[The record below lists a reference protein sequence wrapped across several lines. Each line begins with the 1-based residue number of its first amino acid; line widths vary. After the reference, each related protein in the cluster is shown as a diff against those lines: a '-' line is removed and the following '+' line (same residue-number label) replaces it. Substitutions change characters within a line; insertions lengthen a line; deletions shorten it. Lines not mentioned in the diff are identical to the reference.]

1 MANKRREPVGYQP
14 FRVRPLLADGLL
26 GVARE
31 DGSASREVAATLF
44 GAASA
49 FGREADRVAE
59 RQGER
64 DGQAAALAGAPQV
77 AFDGV
82 ATAAP
87 DGGYY
92 NAAFASGPWKDQAK
106 ALLRKEEGFRETPYW
121 DVNAQRVG
129 YGSDTTIVGGVPVK
143 VTKGM
148 RITRQQAEADLEYRL
163 TSREGK
169 QVQRQIS
176 TVWPGLP
183 EGVKAALA
191 SVGYNYGSLPNTV
204 VAAAKSGDLNTLAS
218 AVASLGSNPERRQR
232 EAALIR
238 ASAGGGAPAAID
250 QVAPAAGSPSGDVPA
265 TEAAPAGVQ
274 GGNMTVSGGGYR
286 PTGRDTVYGRAYDKA
301 GIAVYWSQ
309 LETEMRSTAQQAYML
324 HGDDPE
330 KLEQVF
336 TDLARE
342 QMREHVFPE
351 IAADYAVGYQRLT
364 EGYMLDARKK
374 QIARQKE
381 ADRAGFIERTNEL
394 LTTQEQQLAGLEPG
408 SANTA
413 EAIAGSQAAIDA
425 HYDDAVRRGIMSED
439 DAATA
444 KIAASR
450 NAALR
455 FYERQAEGKTP
466 EEIRDLKKS
475 MQEDF
480 ADGGIEGLDGAGWQ
494 TLSTRFDQMER
505 NAESEG
511 RQAGAAL
518 AQRGEDMANR
528 ILQGFEVDQATI
540 GKFLLDA
547 NTAPGGQEIAQEAL
561 AKIAVAKAMRDLTLP
576 EARAELD
583 ARRKALG
590 DNPSDMEIRTFQFG
604 ERVLADRKQRLA
616 ADPLSYAEQQRDI
629 EPTPMLTEAES
640 PEAMAGIMQT
650 RIGQADTVSDLHGV
664 PPRYLKAGEAKAIA
678 TAVKANPE
686 QGAQIAGAIVAGA
699 GDRAAAVLAEFGTD
713 APVIAEAGT
722 ILAAGGSGA
731 AAQDVVRGYSKD
743 AKTKMKPAAEKQLY
757 DREVEG
763 ALSVQSRDATR
774 IGRAASAITRARLTD
789 DAIDPDSAEA
799 DEIYVQALNEAAGA
813 VYQDG
818 VQYGGF
824 ADYSTGYFSS
834 SRVLA
839 PNIIKA
845 DRFDDVIGSV
855 KNEDLDIKPLDGV
868 ARLRGL
874 VPVAVRGG
882 YAFHDGDPENPRYAQ
897 GEDGAL
903 FILDIEALAPK
914 IARRMPDAWRILP

>member
-1 MANKRREPVGYQP
+1 MANMRREPVGYQP

-31 DGSASREVAATLF
+31 DGSASREVASTLF

-64 DGQAAALAGAPQV
+64 AGQAAALAGAPQV

-82 ATAAP
+82 ASGEP
-87 DGGYY
+87 DGNYY
-92 NAAFASGPWKDQAK
+92 NATFSTGPWKAQAK
-106 ALLRKEEGFRETPYW
+106 ALLRQEEGFRPTPYW
-121 DVNAQRVG
+121 DVNADRVG
-129 YGSDTTIVGGVPVK
+129 YGSDTTFVGGVPVK

-148 RITRQQAEADLEYRL
+148 RITRQQAEADLDYRL
-163 TSREGK
+163 TRREGM

-183 EGVKAALA
+183 EGTKAALA
-191 SVGYNYGSLPNTV
+191 SVGYNYGSLPDDV
-204 VAAAKSGDLNTLAS
+204 VSAAKTGDVNRIAD
-218 AVASLGSNPERRQR
+218 AVASLGSNPQRRKR

-238 ASAGGGAPAAID
+238 ASAGGAPAAID
-250 QVAPAAGSPSGDVPA
+250 EVAPASGS
-265 TEAAPAGVQ
+265 TEAQPAQ
-274 GGNMTVSGGGYR
+274 IETPGGGMTVSGGGYR

-309 LETEMRSTAQQAYML
+309 LETEMRSTAQQAFML
-324 HGDDPE
+324 HGDDPA

-336 TDLARE
+336 TELARE

-351 IAADYAVGYQRLT
+351 IEADYAVGFQRLT

-408 SANTA
+408 SAHTA

-425 HYDDAVRRGIMSED
+425 HYDDAVRRGIMSVD
-439 DAATA
+439 DAAGA

-466 EEIRDLKKS
+466 TEIRDLKTS
-475 MQEDF
+475 MQADF
-480 ADGGIEGLDGAGWQ
+480 ADGGIEGLDGGGWQ
-494 TLSTRFDQMER
+494 TLSNRFDQMER
-505 NAESEG
+505 NAESAG
-511 RQAGAAL
+511 KQAGAAL
-518 AQRGEDMANR
+518 AQRGEDMATR
-528 ILQGFEVDQATI
+528 ILQGFDVDQATI

-547 NTAPGGQEIAQEAL
+547 NTAPGGQAIAHETL
-561 AKIAVAKAMRDLTLP
+561 AKIAVAMAMRDLTLP
-576 EARAELD
+576 EARTELD
-583 ARRKALG
+583 KRRKALG
-590 DNPSDMEIRTFQFG
+590 DNPSNTEIRTFQFG

-616 ADPLSYAEQQRDI
+616 ADPLTYAEQQRDI
-629 EPTPMLTEAES
+629 EPTPMLTEAENA
-640 PEAMAGIMQT
+640 EAMAGIMQT

-743 AKTKMKPAAEKQLY
+743 AKVKMKPAAEKQLY

-763 ALSVQSRDATR
+763 ALSVQSRDADR

-789 DAIDPDSAEA
+789 DAIEPDSPEA
-799 DEIYVQALNEAAGA
+799 DAVYVQALNEAAGA

-824 ADYSTGYFSS
+824 TDYSTGYFSA

-839 PNIIKA
+839 PNMIKA
-845 DRFDDVIGSV
+845 DRFDEVIGSV
-855 KNEDLDIKPLDGV
+855 RNEDLAIKPVDGV
-868 ARLRGL
+868 GRLRGL

-882 YAFHDGDPENPRYAQ
+882 YAFHDGDEENPRFAQ
-897 GEDGAL
+897 GEDGGL
-903 FILDIEALAPK
+903 FILDIEGLAPVL
-914 IARRMPDAWRILP
+914 ARRMPDAWRIQP

>member
-1 MANKRREPVGYQP
+1 MANMRREPVGYQP

-31 DGSASREVAATLF
+31 DGSASREVASTLF

-64 DGQAAALAGAPQV
+64 AGQADALAGGPQV

-82 ATAAP
+82 ASGEP
-87 DGGYY
+87 DGNYY
-92 NAAFASGPWKDQAK
+92 NATFSTGPWKDQAK
-106 ALLRKEEGFRETPYW
+106 ALLRKEEGFRPTPYW
-121 DVNAQRVG
+121 DVNANRVG
-129 YGSDTTIVGGVPVK
+129 YGSDTTIVGGAPVR
-143 VTKGM
+143 VTGGM
-148 RITRQQAEADLEYRL
+148 KITRQQAEADLEYRL
-163 TSREGK
+163 TRREGM
-169 QVQRQIS
+169 QVQKQIS

-183 EGVKAALA
+183 EGTKAALA
-191 SVGYNYGSLPNTV
+191 SVGYNYGSLPDTV
-204 VAAAKSGDLNTLAS
+204 VSAAKTGDINRIAD

-238 ASAGGGAPAAID
+238 ASAGGAPAAID
-250 QVAPAAGSPSGDVPA
+250 QVAPAAGSPVVDQPA
-265 TEAAPAGVQ
+265 AAAAPAG
-274 GGNMTVSGGGYR
+274 GLTVSGGGYR

-309 LETEMRSTAQQAYML
+309 LETEMRSTAQQAFML
-324 HGDDPE
+324 HGDDPA
-330 KLEQVF
+330 KLEEVF
-336 TDLARE
+336 TELARE

-351 IAADYAVGYQRLT
+351 IAADYAVGFQRLT

-408 SANTA
+408 SAHTA
-413 EAIAGSQAAIDA
+413 EAIAGSQVAIDA
-425 HYDDAVRRGIMSED
+425 HYDDAVRRGIMSAD
-439 DAATA
+439 DAASA

-450 NAALR
+450 NAAMR

-466 EEIRDLKKS
+466 SEIRDLKTS
-475 MQEDF
+475 MQADF

-494 TLSTRFDQMER
+494 TLSNRFDQMER
-505 NAESEG
+505 NAESAG
-511 RQAGAAL
+511 KQAGAAL
-518 AQRGEDMANR
+518 AQRGEDMATR
-528 ILQGFEVDQATI
+528 ILQGFDVDQATI

-547 NTAPGGQEIAQEAL
+547 NTAPGGQAIAQETL
-561 AKIAVAKAMRDLTLP
+561 AKIAVAMAMRDLTLP

-583 ARRKALG
+583 TRRKALG
-590 DNPSDMEIRTFQFG
+590 ENPSDMEIRTFQFG

-678 TAVKANPE
+678 AAVKANPE

-722 ILAAGGSGA
+722 ILASGGSGA

-743 AKTKMKPAAEKQLY
+743 SKVKMKPAAEKQLY

-763 ALSVQSRDATR
+763 ALSVQSRDAVR

-789 DAIDPDSAEA
+789 DAIEPDSAEA
-799 DEIYVQALNEAAGA
+799 DAVYVQALNEAAGA

-824 ADYSTGYFSS
+824 ADYSTGFFSS
-834 SRVLA
+834 TRVLA
-839 PNIIKA
+839 PNMIRA

-855 KNEDLDIKPLDGV
+855 RNEDLAIKPLDGV

-882 YAFHDGDPENPRYAQ
+882 YAFHDGDPDNPRYAQ
-897 GEDGAL
+897 SEDGAL
-903 FILDIEALAPK
+903 FILDIEALAPT